1 MNVKNNYAVLG
12 KSTVKKDTMD
22 KILGKARFAADISL
36 PNMLYGGVLRSP
48 IVTGYIKSFDASEAL
63 AIPGV
68 ACVLTSKDIPGK
80 NRIGIIIKDEPILVD
95 DKIRRYGDAIAVV
108 AAETPELVKDAIA
121 AIKVEY
127 EEIEPVLS
135 TERAAEEDSP
145 KVHGDTNVHMVKHLE
160 HGDVEEAFKHCDV
173 IIENDYETPM
183 LSHMFIEPDGG
194 LASYENGI
202 MKLYSSTQN
211 PHYARG
217 EVAAMLA
224 FPNNRVYSNQ
234 VTTGGGFGGKLDIS
248 VQCHAALASYYTGRP
263 VKIIRTRKESASV
276 SSKRHPMK
284 MHYKTGA
291 TKDGKILA
299 QDITMTGDT
308 GAYASYGPAVI
319 VRANVHACGPY
330 ECPNVRIHSTFYYTN
345 NPMAGAFRGFGV
357 PQVAVG
363 HEGQMNALAREL
375 NMDPIEIRL
384 LNAQR
389 PGSEMPSGQVLD
401 ENVGFIQ
408 CLEALREKS
417 KEVFTDL
424 TPSAPS
430 KRRAIGYGCMF
441 YGVGNTA
448 LPNPAGAF
456 IEVLPDASVNLMVG
470 CADIG
475 QGSDTVMAMIA
486 AEELGLSYEDVHV
499 TSATTSV
506 TPEGGATSAS
516 RQTFISGNAT
526 KNAAAMAKK
535 SLAEVASAYLNVP
548 EEDLIFRNRE
558 IYSSKDETVKM
569 TYPELMGQMKSQG
582 KLAVGAGQYNPK
594 TTLLDANMQGIPYEI
609 YSYGAT
615 AVDLE
620 VDVETGLVDVLNVI
634 SAHDVGTA
642 INEKNVEGQIEG
654 GVVMG
659 TGFALLEKVEV
670 KNGKIT
676 NPEFSKYLL
685 ATAADAPTIY
695 PIVVQSGDENGGP
708 FGAKGVGEPA
718 LIPTIPAC
726 ADAVSNALGI
736 RFNKLP
742 IQHIDIM
749 RELYKK

>member
-1 MNVKNNYAVLG
+1 
-12 KSTVKKDTMD
+12 
-22 KILGKARFAADISL
+22 
-36 PNMLYGGVLRSP
+36 
-48 IVTGYIKSFDASEAL
+48 
-63 AIPGV
+63 
-68 ACVLTSKDIPGK
+68 
-80 NRIGIIIKDEPILVD
+80 
-95 DKIRRYGDAIAVV
+95 
-108 AAETPELVKDAIA
+108 
-121 AIKVEY
+121 
-127 EEIEPVLS
+127 
-135 TERAAEEDSP
+135 
-145 KVHGDTNVHMVKHLE
+145 
-160 HGDVEEAFKHCDV
+160 
-173 IIENDYETPM
+173 
-183 LSHMFIEPDGG
+183 
-194 LASYENGI
+194 
-202 MKLYSSTQN
+202 
-211 PHYARG
+211 
-217 EVAAMLA
+217 
-224 FPNNRVYSNQ
+224 
-234 VTTGGGFGGKLDIS
+234 
-248 VQCHAALASYYTGRP
+248 
-263 VKIIRTRKESASV
+263 
-276 SSKRHPMK
+276 
-284 MHYKTGA
+284 
-291 TKDGKILA
+291 
-299 QDITMTGDT
+299 
-308 GAYASYGPAVI
+308 
-319 VRANVHACGPY
+319 
-330 ECPNVRIHSTFYYTN
+330 
-345 NPMAGAFRGFGV
+345 
-357 PQVAVG
+357 
-363 HEGQMNALAREL
+363 
-375 NMDPIEIRL
+375 
-384 LNAQR
+384 
-389 PGSEMPSGQVLD
+389 
-401 ENVGFIQ
+401 
-408 CLEALREKS
+408 
-417 KEVFTDL
+417 
-424 TPSAPS
+424 
-430 KRRAIGYGCMF
+430 MF

-685 ATAADAPTIY
+685 ATAADAPTI
-695 PIVVQSGDENGGP
+695 
-708 FGAKGVGEPA
+708 
-718 LIPTIPAC
+718 
-726 ADAVSNALGI
+726 
-736 RFNKLP
+736 
-742 IQHIDIM
+742 
-749 RELYKK
+749 